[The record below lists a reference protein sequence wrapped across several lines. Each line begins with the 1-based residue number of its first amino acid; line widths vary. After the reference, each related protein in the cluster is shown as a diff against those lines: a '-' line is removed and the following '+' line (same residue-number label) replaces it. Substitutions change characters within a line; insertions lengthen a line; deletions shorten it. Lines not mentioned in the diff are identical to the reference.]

1 MQALL
6 DSNIQGKRRNVRA
19 AKESLFAGILFDATG
34 MLYTPTHANKN
45 GRRYRYYTSQ
55 AAIKK
60 TGKSDAPA
68 RIPAHDLE
76 KAVVDCMLEWLQTP
90 EQLLAALRDETVTT
104 PPPEG
109 FYSRLIAQA
118 VTTAQS
124 WRERIAEDRTQFLR
138 NVIGRV
144 IVHPDHVEI
153 RLRTP
158 ALVNEILGGAAST
171 AGLLPIASIDCP
183 FRHVRQG
190 RAVRL
195 VVGDTNITTDASRQA
210 ILKAIARARRW
221 YEQITRGETGSV
233 ADLASMHSVSPRFIH
248 MQMKLVQLS
257 PQSVENMMTRPESMP
272 LSLDDLL
279 TAIPMNWREQT
290 FGQFAKSA

>member
-1 MQALL
+1 
-6 DSNIQGKRRNVRA
+6 
-19 AKESLFAGILFDATG
+19 
-34 MLYTPTHANKN
+34 
-45 GRRYRYYTSQ
+45 
-55 AAIKK
+55 
-60 TGKSDAPA
+60 
-68 RIPAHDLE
+68 
-76 KAVVDCMLEWLQTP
+76 MLEWLQTP

-144 IVHPDHVEI
+144 IIHPDHVEI

-171 AGLLPIASIDCP
+171 AGLLPIASIECP

-195 VVGDTNITTDASRQA
+195 VVGDTNITTDASRHA
-210 ILKAIARARRW
+210 ILKAIARAAAGTSR
-221 YEQITRGETGSV
+221 
-233 ADLASMHSVSPRFIH
+233 
-248 MQMKLVQLS
+248 
-257 PQSVENMMTRPESMP
+257 
-272 LSLDDLL
+272 
-279 TAIPMNWREQT
+279 
-290 FGQFAKSA
+290 